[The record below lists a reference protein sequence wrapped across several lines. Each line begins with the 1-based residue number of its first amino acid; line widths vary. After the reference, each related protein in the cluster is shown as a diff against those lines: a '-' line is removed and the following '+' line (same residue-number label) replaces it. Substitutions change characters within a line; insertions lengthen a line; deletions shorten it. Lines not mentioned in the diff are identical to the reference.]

1 MENELNQRWRQGLP
15 PFDGETVYT
24 PDFVTLANLTAPL
37 SAVIE
42 QLYVLTGDI
51 PIIKF
56 DDWHEHDG
64 FVKDGIQTSWEE
76 LPSLTTSE
84 HALLAASTG
93 ESYVRLAFCPV
104 DRSWLL
110 RLDVPN
116 RDDNPYFD
124 HDDPKL
130 IHYGRFD
137 ITCDTELALKLYT
150 VAHAAGSLSIL
161 KTPAKAF
168 FDRRYNG

>member
-1 MENELNQRWRQGLP
+1 MENELHQRWQQGLP

-24 PDFVTLANLTAPL
+24 LEFVTLSNLTVPL

-42 QLYVLTGDI
+42 QLHALTG
-51 PIIKF
+51 PMPLIKF

-64 FVKDGIQTSWEE
+64 FVKAGTQTSWEE
-76 LPSLTTSE
+76 LLSLTTSE

-93 ESYVRLAFCPV
+93 ESYVRRAFCPV
-104 DRSWLL
+104 DRRWLL

-116 RDDNPYFD
+116 RDDNPYFE

-137 ITCDTELALKLYT
+137 VTCEAELALKLYT
-150 VAHAAGSLSIL
+150 AAQASCPSPII
-161 KTPAKAF
+161 KTLAKPY
-168 FDRRYNG
+168 FDKRYNS